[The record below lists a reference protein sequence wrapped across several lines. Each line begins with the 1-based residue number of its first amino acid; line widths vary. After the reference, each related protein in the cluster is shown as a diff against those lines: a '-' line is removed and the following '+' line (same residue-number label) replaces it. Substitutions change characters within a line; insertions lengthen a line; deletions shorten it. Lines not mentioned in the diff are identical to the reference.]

1 MVCGIDI
8 LCSIY
13 LEHSA
18 CKVCRLIVEILIKSG
33 QHFPILMDD
42 KFTLCRMV
50 LIGHLDD
57 GIFAHAIH
65 LICGIGI
72 HFDFYIACI

>member
-1 MVCGIDI
+1 
-8 LCSIY
+8 
-13 LEHSA
+13 
-18 CKVCRLIVEILIKSG
+18 
-33 QHFPILMDD
+33 MDD
-42 KFTLCRMV
+42 KFTLCRVV
-50 LIGHLDD
+50 LISHFDD